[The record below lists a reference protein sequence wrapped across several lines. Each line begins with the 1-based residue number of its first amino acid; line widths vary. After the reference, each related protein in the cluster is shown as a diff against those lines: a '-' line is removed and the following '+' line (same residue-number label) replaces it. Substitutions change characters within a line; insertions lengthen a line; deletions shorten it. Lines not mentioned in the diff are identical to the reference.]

1 MVQLF
6 FPVNFPLNKSIENG
20 NNHFPEVIRNHFE
33 TTFLGRCFPS
43 EAHNLQL
50 GRFGGVSLRIY
61 RSVNKTQP
69 LHHTHYDTKNG
80 IRHFFLEGGFLKIHM
95 FFFWW
100 VSGYMVI
107 FRELEETSHIHSY
120 LRLAMNPCRTHPWR
134 VVMPPDFHGSV

>member
-6 FPVNFPLNKSIENG
+6 FPVNFPFNKSIENG
-20 NNHFPEVIRNHFE
+20 NNHFPEVIRNHF
-33 TTFLGRCFPS
+33 LGQVFSFRGAQSAAWPVF
-43 EAHNLQL
+43 
-50 GRFGGVSLRIY
+50 FGVSLRIY

-80 IRHFFLEGGFLKIHM
+80 IRHFFLEGGFLKIHI
-95 FFFWW
+95 FFFLW